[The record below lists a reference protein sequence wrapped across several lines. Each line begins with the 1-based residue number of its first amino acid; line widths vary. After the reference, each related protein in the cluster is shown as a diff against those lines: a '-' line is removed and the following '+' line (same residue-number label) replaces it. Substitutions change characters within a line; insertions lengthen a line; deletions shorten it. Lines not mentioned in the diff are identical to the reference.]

1 MKKLVIMLV
10 VSCLMMICSVSFAG
24 DDHKAL
30 AKQQQ
35 VAEKIMDSFDGEP
48 MPLFAQVSAG
58 FNANL
63 KKAVDEKA
71 FAELQ
76 KQVKQRFG
84 TMKEAKLYSF
94 QRFDQADRVT
104 FIASF
109 TKEKVKE
116 RFSKIK
122 LNKKLQM
129 ALAGILAVVMIII
142 FLNGRKKHIKRRLF
156 SAECQRKCG

>member
-71 FAELQ
+71 FTSLQ

-104 FIASF
+104 FIVSF
-109 TKEKVKE
+109 TKEKVVSMVFVFDKQN
-116 RFSKIK
+116 K
-122 LNKKLQM
+122 LADFAFTPVQQPAAKAAK
-129 ALAGILAVVMIII
+129 
-142 FLNGRKKHIKRRLF
+142 
-156 SAECQRKCG
+156 

>member
-1 MKKLVIMLV
+1 MV
-10 VSCLMMICSVSFAG
+10 VSCLMMLCSVGFAAE
-24 DDHKAL
+24 DHKAM

-35 VAEKIMDSFDGEP
+35 VVEKFLDVFDGEP
-48 MPLFAQVSAG
+48 VPMFAQVSAG

-76 KQVKQRFG
+76 KQVKQKFG
-84 TMKEAKLYSF
+84 TMKEAKFFTY

-109 TKEKVKE
+109 TKEKIVSMI
-116 RFSKIK
+116 FAFDK
-122 LNKKLQM
+122 LNKLVDFAFTPIQQPAAKPAKYSSWL
-129 ALAGILAVVMIII
+129 I
-142 FLNGRKKHIKRRLF
+142 
-156 SAECQRKCG
+156 